1 MAKLEC
7 LFFSSKKEMRE
18 RERARVRK
26 RNTGW
31 EKEWARLSYPARE
44 SQRVT
49 FREDPRW
56 AYPGNTDGN
65 KKSAFSN

>member
-1 MAKLEC
+1 
-7 LFFSSKKEMRE
+7 MRE
-18 RERARVRK
+18 RERATARVRE

-31 EKEWARLSYPARE
+31 EREWARISDPTRE